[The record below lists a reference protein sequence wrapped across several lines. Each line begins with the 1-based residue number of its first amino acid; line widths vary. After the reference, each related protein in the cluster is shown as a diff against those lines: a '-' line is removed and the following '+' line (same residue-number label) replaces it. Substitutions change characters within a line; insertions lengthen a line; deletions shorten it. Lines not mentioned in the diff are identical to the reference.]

1 MQRKVVEC
9 SLEQLAPAIEEIL
22 KEEMS
27 FTIRVTGNS
36 MLPLWR
42 DKRDLVTL
50 EACDEESLHKR
61 DIVLYR
67 RANGQYVLHR
77 ILCIRGERLT
87 LCGDAQ
93 TKVEREIP
101 VSAVIAR
108 VVGIC
113 RNGRW
118 ISCQQ
123 WLYRCYSWSWCA
135 VRPIRGV
142 LLKAGGKCRRLIGK
156 R

>member
-1 MQRKVVEC
+1 MVEC
-9 SLEQLAPAIEEIL
+9 SLEQLSPVIEEIL

-27 FTIRVTGNS
+27 FTIRATGNS

-50 EACDEESLHKR
+50 AACDEESLCKR

-67 RANGQYVLHR
+67 RENGQYVLHR
-77 ILCIRGERLT
+77 ILCIEGESLE

-93 TKVEREIP
+93 TVVERGIP
-101 VSAVIAR
+101 ASAVIAR
-108 VVGIC
+108 VIGIC

-123 WLYRCYSWSWCA
+123 WLYRCYSWGWCM

-142 LLKAGGKCRRLIGK
+142 LLRVGGKCKRLIGK